1 MPDEQLTT
9 INPATLEVLGTVP
22 EHNEAE
28 VRQAVQRARAAFRV
42 WSKLGFGERR
52 EQMLAVRD
60 RMLDRAEDVVRAITD
75 ETGKTRFDAL
85 MIEMLVSAD
94 LIGHYARHGER
105 LLRPERVSAGTFAA
119 LKRARIEYEPLG
131 VVAVISPWNYPFALT
146 MTPVVTALFA
156 GNTVVLKPSEVTPLV
171 GVLVGELFAEGAA
184 QPDLVQVVTGGGRT
198 GDHLVRAGVQK
209 VCFTG
214 SVATGKKVMAAAAD
228 TLTPVLLELG
238 GKDPM
243 IVLDDADVDRAA
255 NGAVWG
261 AFANSGQTC
270 IAVER
275 VYVHE
280 ELYDTFIDKVLDK
293 TGRLRQG
300 PDTGSAAVD
309 VGSMTFPPQVE
320 IVERHLADAV
330 AKGARVLAGG
340 SRRADLGGLFFE
352 PTVVVDVDH
361 SMDLMRE
368 ETFGPVLPIVKVSD
382 EQEALRLANDSPYG
396 LNSSV
401 WTSSEERGRRVARGL
416 EAGSVCINDCLVNYG
431 VASLPFGGVKD
442 SGIGRAHG
450 AAGLREMSRTKA
462 VLENRFRTRTEVQ
475 WYPVPRW
482 GHLAARRALKVL
494 YRRGLGNKLR
504 GLIKG

>member
-1 MPDEQLTT
+1 MPDGQLTT

-22 EHNEAE
+22 EHGEAE
-28 VRQAVQRARAAFRV
+28 VRQAVQRARAAFRA
-42 WSKLGFGERR
+42 WSTRSFAERR
-52 EQMLAVRD
+52 EDMLAVRD
-60 RMLDRAEDVVRAITD
+60 HLLDRADDVVNAITA

-85 MIEMLVSAD
+85 MIEVLVTAD

-105 LLRPERVSAGTFAA
+105 ILRPERVSAGTFAP
-119 LKRARIEYEPLG
+119 LKRGRIEYEPLG

-171 GVLVGELFAEGAA
+171 GVLVGELFANGAS
-184 QPDLVQVVTGGGRT
+184 QPDLVQVVTGGGAT
-198 GDHLVRAGVQK
+198 GNHLVRAGVQK

-214 SVATGKKVMAAAAD
+214 SVATGKKVMAAASE

-243 IVLDDADVDRAA
+243 IVLDDADVERAA
-255 NGAVWG
+255 RGAVWG

-280 ELYDTFIDKVLDK
+280 RIYDTFVSKVVERTK
-293 TGRLRQG
+293 QLRQG
-300 PDTGSAAVD
+300 HDREGDAVD
-309 VGSMTFPPQVE
+309 VGSMTFPPQVDT
-320 IVERHLADAV
+320 VERHLADAV
-330 AKGARVLAGG
+330 AKGARVLTGG
-340 SRRADLGGLFFE
+340 ARRDDLGGLFFE
-352 PTVVVDVDH
+352 PTVIVDVDH
-361 SMDLMRE
+361 SMELMRE
-368 ETFGPVLPIVKVSD
+368 ETFGPVLPIVKVAD

-401 WTSSEERGRRVARGL
+401 WTATPERARRVADAL
-416 EAGSVCINDCLVNYG
+416 DAGSVCVNDCLVNYG

-462 VLENRFRTRTEVQ
+462 VLEDRFSMRREVQ

-482 GHLAARRALKVL
+482 GHAAARRALKVL
-494 YRRGLGNKLR
+494 YRRGLRNKLR
-504 GLIKG
+504 GLLRG